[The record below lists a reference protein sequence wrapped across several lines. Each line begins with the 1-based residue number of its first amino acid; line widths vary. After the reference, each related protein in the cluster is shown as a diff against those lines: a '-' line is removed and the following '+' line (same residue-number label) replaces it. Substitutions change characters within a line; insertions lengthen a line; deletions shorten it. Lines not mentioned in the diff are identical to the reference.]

1 MKKSSD
7 GTRHCCFH
15 PQLYYGSKPANSAP
29 RQGRDSRRDILPSS
43 STQTLHPVPR
53 FGGLPF
59 FARSLPGEGLP
70 RGTDVGRASI
80 PPARKAAPNS
90 SLLYTAFAPCQ
101 GERGQNA
108 GEIHH
113 FLAGGSMVSAMRC
126 FLRSTSTTHT
136 VITSPTLTTS
146 EGWRMKRLLMRLMCT
161 SPS

>member
-29 RQGRDSRRDILPSS
+29 RQGRDSRRDVFPTPSA
-43 STQTLHPVPR
+43 QILHPVRR

-113 FLAGGSMVSAMRC
+113 FLAGGSMVRAMRC

-136 VITSPTLTTS
+136 VITSPTLTIS